1 MIKIAAV
8 ADIHVEA
15 GGEAGIRA
23 RFAGVAS
30 KADLLLLPGDLTAT
44 GTVEQAMALARGLS
58 SLGLPIAAVL
68 GNHDFDN
75 RAAPEIV
82 TLLEKSGVRVL
93 DGETAQFSIRGLA
106 ISVIG
111 LRGFQGGFGE
121 LAINIHSLEP
131 EVEAWVA
138 TTQRQVDSLERCL
151 RESRDDYRVVM
162 LHYSPVHDTVVGQEP
177 EAIPWYGSS
186 RLCEPIDRWG
196 AGLVVHGHSH
206 HGTRRGATPAGIPVY
221 NVAAPLLDAPYEII
235 EARA

>member
-111 LRGFQGGFGE
+111 LRGFQGG
-121 LAINIHSLEP
+121 
-131 EVEAWVA
+131 
-138 TTQRQVDSLERCL
+138 
-151 RESRDDYRVVM
+151 
-162 LHYSPVHDTVVGQEP
+162 
-177 EAIPWYGSS
+177 
-186 RLCEPIDRWG
+186 
-196 AGLVVHGHSH
+196 
-206 HGTRRGATPAGIPVY
+206 
-221 NVAAPLLDAPYEII
+221 
-235 EARA
+235 